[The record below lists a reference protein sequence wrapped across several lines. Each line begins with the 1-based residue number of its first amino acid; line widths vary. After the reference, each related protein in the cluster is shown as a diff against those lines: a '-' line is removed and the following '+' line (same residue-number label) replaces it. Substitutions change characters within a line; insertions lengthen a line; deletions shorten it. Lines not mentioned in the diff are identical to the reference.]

1 MKGLP
6 GCFRSQFALTI
17 FLFIAATI
25 ACCADYPAP
34 QEGEWIARNF
44 QFTSGESLPEV
55 RIHYMTLGSPQ
66 RDPSGVVRNAVLI
79 LHGTGGSGRQF
90 LNPNFADVLFVP
102 GGLLDTTK
110 YFIIL
115 PDNVGHGKSSK
126 PSDGLRMKFPHY
138 DYDDMVRLQHDL
150 LTDGLGVN
158 HLRLVMGTSM
168 GCMHSWVWGETYP
181 DFMGALMPLAC
192 LPVEIAG
199 RNRMWREMVIEGI
212 RADPEWKNGDYTT
225 EPRAALQISADSL
238 LIAGSPPLPM
248 QINY

>member
-17 FLFIAATI
+17 FLFKAATI

-66 RDPSGVVRNAVLI
+66 RDASGVVRNAVLI

-138 DYDDMVRLQHDL
+138 DYDDMVRLEHDL
-150 LTDGLGVN
+150 LTAGLGVN

-181 DFMGALMPLAC
+181 DFMDALMPLAC

-199 RNRMWREMVIEGI
+199 R
-212 RADPEWKNGDYTT
+212 K
-225 EPRAALQISADSL
+225 L
-238 LIAGSPPLPM
+238 
-248 QINY
+248 